1 MNTNQRA
8 IELLEENNYE
18 GALKLFRKAVLE
30 KRDIQSLTN
39 LAWFYLH
46 EEEDNQKALSLVLEA
61 IDLSPK
67 SHFPYS
73 LCGELLLKL
82 EQYEEAHKHLLT
94 SISIQPTSEA
104 YHNIGVAKYYLGDPA
119 EAAKYFGL
127 AAGKSD
133 FTLFKYVKCLIDSGQ
148 FVKAKKAL
156 DTFNENDDDFI
167 GEVDLAELYAEL
179 QLHDAAIFWFDK
191 GWESY
196 YKQPHWVVR
205 YVNSLIQTNQNT
217 KAQEIINE
225 AIQQKKEE
233 LNEAHEDVV
242 DEDWTEEEKQEHIR
256 KLFNEIKEYQSM
268 IERVSAG
275 VLPKLEFEPSL
286 KSGCY
291 LFGCKRHG
299 HPEYKD

>member
-39 LAWFYLH
+39 LAWVYLH

-61 IDLSPK
+61 IDLSPE

-73 LCGELLLKL
+73 FCGELLLKL
-82 EQYEEAHKHLLT
+82 EQYEEALKHLLT

-119 EAAKYFGL
+119 EASKYFGL
-127 AAGKSD
+127 ASGKSD
-133 FTLFKYVKCLIDSGQ
+133 FTVYNQVRCLIMSNQ
-148 FVKAKKAL
+148 VNEAKMVI
-156 DTFNENDDDFI
+156 DTFNENDDDFV

-179 QLHDAAIFWFDK
+179 QLYDAAIFWYDK

-196 YKQPHWVVR
+196 YRQPHWVVW
-205 YVNSLIQTNQNT
+205 YVNSLIQTNQYT

-242 DEDWTEEEKQEHIR
+242 DEDWTENDKRDHIK
-256 KLFNEIKEYQSM
+256 KLTKEINEYRSM

-275 VLPKLEFEPSL
+275 VLPKIEFEPSAET
-286 KSGCY
+286 GCY